1 LIPTS
6 SFQIARTNF
15 IAKTSDYCRASL
27 AEDGPGGQTF
37 STHGHIATPWAVQ
50 GPAKISPAEVS
61 APWLAEGRAM
71 LRLAWPL
78 ILANLTQQLIQ
89 ATDVLLIGRLG
100 ATQLAAATLALN
112 LTWTFSI
119 FLLGL
124 ITASSPMMAT
134 ALGQR
139 FNAVRDVRRTF
150 RAGLWL
156 IAIVMPPYCVLMWNV
171 GPLMRAFGESEE
183 LATQGQTFLRAYMWI
198 VPSWLLF
205 QLLRNFV
212 AALERPRIVLW
223 LSIAGIA
230 LNALISWSL
239 IFGHF
244 GLPALGLVGSGL
256 GSTITWLIL
265 CAALIAVVSR
275 ERRFR
280 RFHLFGHSW
289 RFDRQRTIKMIK
301 LGWPIGA
308 TMALEIGVFALAAFF
323 MGWIGAPAV
332 AAHAIALQL
341 AALTFMVPLGLG
353 QAATV
358 RVGLALGR
366 RDEAG
371 ITRAGWTAWVMGI
384 GFMAAMALVMWSVP
398 RQLVT
403 LFLADVP
410 KNAVVIGLAVS
421 FLRVAAA
428 FQLVDGAQVIG
439 AGMLRG
445 LHDTRWPLL
454 FALVG
459 YWVVGLGIGSWLAFG
474 ADWRGLGIW
483 IGLACGLASVAAL
496 MLARWMLRTRLGLI
510 AFR

>member
-1 LIPTS
+1 MDI
-6 SFQIARTNF
+6 
-15 IAKTSDYCRASL
+15 
-27 AEDGPGGQTF
+27 G
-37 STHGHIATPWAVQ
+37 
-50 GPAKISPAEVS
+50 KISADERQR
-61 APWLAEGRAM
+61 PWRDELRSTLA
-71 LRLAWPL
+71 LAWPL

-89 ATDVLLIGRLG
+89 ATDVLLLGRLG
-100 ATQLAAATLALN
+100 ATPLAAATLALN

-156 IAIVMPPYCVLMWNV
+156 LVIVMPPYSLLMWNA
-171 GPLMRAFGESEE
+171 GGLMMTLGISAE
-183 LATQGQTFLRAYMWI
+183 LAAQGQTFLRAYMWI
-198 VPSWLLF
+198 VAPWLLF

-212 AALERPRIVLW
+212 AAVERPRIVLW
-223 LSIAGIA
+223 LSIGGIF
-230 LNALISWSL
+230 LNALVSWAL

-256 GSTITWLIL
+256 GSTITWLIM
-265 CAALIAVVSR
+265 CAALIAVTSTD
-275 ERRFR
+275 RRFR
-280 RFHLFGHSW
+280 RFHLFGHWW
-289 RFDRQRTIKMIK
+289 RFDRQRTVAMLK

-308 TMALEIGVFALAAFF
+308 TMGLEIGVFALAAYF

-332 AAHAIALQL
+332 AAHAVALQL

-366 RDEAG
+366 KDEAG
-371 ITRAGWTAWVMGI
+371 IARAGWTAWVLGLL
-384 GFMAAMALVMWSVP
+384 FMATMALVMWGIP
-398 RQLVT
+398 RQLIT
-403 LFLADVP
+403 LFLEDAP
-410 KNAVVIGLAVS
+410 ANAVVIALAVS

-445 LHDTRWPLL
+445 HH
-454 FALVG
+454 
-459 YWVVGLGIGSWLAFG
+459 
-474 ADWRGLGIW
+474 
-483 IGLACGLASVAAL
+483 
-496 MLARWMLRTRLGLI
+496 
-510 AFR
+510 

>member
-1 LIPTS
+1 M
-6 SFQIARTNF
+6 
-15 IAKTSDYCRASL
+15 DASATIGTGERPWRRELGATL
-27 AEDGPGGQTF
+27 A
-37 STHGHIATPWAVQ
+37 
-50 GPAKISPAEVS
+50 
-61 APWLAEGRAM
+61 
-71 LRLAWPL
+71 LAWPL

-89 ATDVLLIGRLG
+89 ATDVLLMGRLG
-100 ATQLAAATLALN
+100 ASQLAAATLALN

-134 ALGQR
+134 ALGHR
-139 FNAVRDVRRTF
+139 SNAVRDVRRTF

-156 IAIVMPPYCVLMWNV
+156 VAIVMPPYWLLMWHV
-171 GPLMRAFGESEE
+171 GALMRAFGESAE
-183 LATQGQTFLRAYMWI
+183 LASQGETFLRAYMWL
-198 VPSWLLF
+198 VAPWLVF

-212 AALERPRIVLW
+212 AALERPKIVLW

-244 GLPALGLVGSGL
+244 GLPAMGLVGSGL

-265 CAALIAVVSR
+265 CGAMIAFVLAD
-275 ERRFR
+275 RRFR
-280 RFHLFGHSW
+280 RFHLFGNWW
-289 RFDRQRTIKMIK
+289 RLDRQRMIEMVR

-308 TMALEIGVFALAAFF
+308 TMALEIGVFALAAYF

-332 AAHAIALQL
+332 AGHAVALQL

-366 RDEAG
+366 SDEEG
-371 ITRAGWTAWVMGI
+371 ITRAGWTAWIMGL
-384 GFMAAMALVMWSVP
+384 GFMATMALVMWTIP
-398 RQLVT
+398 HRLVI

-410 KNAVVIGLAVS
+410 QNAEVIALAVS
-421 FLRVAAA
+421 FLKVAAA

-445 LHDTRWPLL
+445 LHDTRWPLV
-454 FALVG
+454 FAVVG
-459 YWVVGLGIGSWLAFG
+459 YWIVGLGIGSWLAFA
-474 ADWRGLGIW
+474 ADWKGLGIW
-483 IGLACGLASVAAL
+483 VGLASGLASVAVL
-496 MLARWMLRTRLGLI
+496 MLARWLMRGRLGLTRL
-510 AFR
+510 AHS

>member
-1 LIPTS
+1 M
-6 SFQIARTNF
+6 
-15 IAKTSDYCRASL
+15 
-27 AEDGPGGQTF
+27 
-37 STHGHIATPWAVQ
+37 Q
-50 GPAKISPAEVS
+50 GPASISPAERDGL
-61 APWLAEGRAM
+61 WLTEIRAT
-71 LRLAWPL
+71 LALAWPL

-100 ATQLAAATLALN
+100 STQLAAATLALN

-156 IAIVMPPYCVLMWNV
+156 VTIVMPAYWLLMWNV
-171 GPLMRAFGESEE
+171 APLMRAFGQSEE
-183 LATQGQTFLRAYMWI
+183 LASQGQTFLRAYMWI
-198 VPSWLLF
+198 VAPWLIF

-212 AALERPRIVLW
+212 AALERPRIILW
-223 LSIAGIA
+223 LSIGGIA
-230 LNALISWSL
+230 LNALVSWAL

-244 GLPALGLVGSGL
+244 GLPALGLVGSGI
-256 GSTITWLIL
+256 GSTITWLVL
-265 CAALIAVVSR
+265 CGALIAVVST

-280 RFHLFGHSW
+280 RFHLFGHWW
-289 RFDRQRTIKMIK
+289 RFDRQRTIEIIR

-308 TMALEIGVFALAAFF
+308 TMALEIGVFALAAYF

-332 AAHAIALQL
+332 AAHAVALQL

-366 RDEAG
+366 RDLAG
-371 ITRAGWTAWVMGI
+371 ITRAGWSAWVMGL
-384 GFMAAMALVMWSVP
+384 GFMASMALVMWSVP

-403 LFLADVP
+403 LFLVDSP

-459 YWVVGLGIGSWLAFG
+459 YWVVGLGIGSWLAFA
-474 ADWRGLGIW
+474 ADWKGLGIW
-483 IGLACGLASVAAL
+483 VGLAAGLACVAAL
-496 MLARWMLRTRLGLI
+496 MFARWVMRQRLGLTRE
-510 AFR
+510 AHP